1 MKYKHCLEILNIS
14 RNIIYGDLGTA
25 LELYQLTNL
34 KVLEISGQDPVGEI
48 YGTSNSS
55 SKYSLEISN
64 ISKHIQVLHSN
75 SNMSRLLSTIVTLL
89 SL

>member
-34 KVLEISGQDPVGEI
+34 KVLEISGQDPA
-48 YGTSNSS
+48 Y
-55 SKYSLEISN
+55 
-64 ISKHIQVLHSN
+64 
-75 SNMSRLLSTIVTLL
+75 RPP
-89 SL
+89 

>member
-34 KVLEISGQDPVGEI
+34 KVLEISGQDPVEEI
-48 YGTSNSS
+48 YGTSNPD
-55 SKYSLEISN
+55 
-64 ISKHIQVLHSN
+64 QQA
-75 SNMSRLLSTIVTLL
+75 LSDVQK
-89 SL
+89 